1 MIEHTLGVKSQ
12 APLYEGLSPLRKV
25 RDSFLFVYLQVVFE
39 DVADSYPND
48 SDIVCN
54 LVLSEGLSHVPD
66 TDLVGIFKVPFVE
79 PEAVLASRPA
89 EVTQG
94 SGRGSVTF
102 RVKEVPKEED
112 FYQFQFLR
120 RSNPQGDNS
129 VSVLGASIPFQ
140 LRKPKTEELCAVQ
153 QVRQTHLK
161 TLYPFSCSFLRRYLR
176 NHRLSC

>member
-1 MIEHTLGVKSQ
+1 M
-12 APLYEGLSPLRKV
+12 
-25 RDSFLFVYLQVVFE
+25 
-39 DVADSYPND
+39 ADSYPND

-54 LVLSEGLSHVPD
+54 LVLCDGVSHVPD

-79 PEAVLASRPA
+79 PEAVLVSRPA

-112 FYQFQFLR
+112 FYQFQYLR

-153 QVRQTHLK
+153 QVRQFHLE
-161 TLYPFSCSFLRRYLR
+161 YLIR
-176 NHRLSC
+176 